1 MDRLKTIKLKLLLLS
16 AKIQVIHTLDPKY
29 AVVVVKVILS
39 QLQISMLPSVFVNQP
54 ITESLNR
61 VYIEHI
67 LQ

>member
-1 MDRLKTIKLKLLLLS
+1 MDRLKTIKLKLMLLS
-16 AKIQVIHTLDPKY
+16 AKLQVIHTFDPKY
-29 AVVVVKVILS
+29 AVVVVKLILFK
-39 QLQISMLPSVFVNQP
+39 LQISMLSSVFVNQP